1 MQEETG
7 GLDLNHAAKRL
18 NVQKRRIY
26 DITNVLEGIG
36 LIEKTSKNIINW
48 RADKSDLMSS
58 SVRVN
63 AWCEES
69 MKDKIAMLN
78 AEEYDLDKQIELER
92 EKIVKLQQEQ
102 HISNEGIDL
111 AYVTHEDLKSLPD
124 LKQKSVLAIKAPS
137 GSTLE
142 VPDPDEG
149 MPNGKRRYQIFL
161 KAASG
166 PIDVFLVSD
175 DDDRVTQVT
184 PTTTDPDYNFSL
196 NETEGITDYFCT

>member
-1 MQEETG
+1 M
-7 GLDLNHAAKRL
+7 NHAAKRL